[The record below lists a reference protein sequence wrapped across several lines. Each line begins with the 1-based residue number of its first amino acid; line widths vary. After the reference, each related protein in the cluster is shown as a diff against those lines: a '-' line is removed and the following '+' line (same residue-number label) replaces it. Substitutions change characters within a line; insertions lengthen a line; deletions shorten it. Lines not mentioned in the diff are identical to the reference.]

1 MIADFVVVG
10 GGIGGAVLAELLGRG
25 GKKVVVL
32 EKSAGPPNFIRPE
45 VLWPA
50 TVEVLFSLIPRETWE
65 KEALLA
71 MRGVELHDGQRAIS
85 LLTPELLQEA
95 QVQPWFTNPNQTRE
109 LLLHLSSFELRR
121 GVDVIEV
128 LKEKNRIVG
137 VRTRDVTTAE
147 EREVLADCTVGD
159 DGVHSVVRKACG
171 IGIKTRLVPLDLLC
185 FGFDWPSTLPVA
197 MARVW
202 MNLKGL
208 DSGILGLVAI
218 PAAGG
223 KGAGLVPVRSKIFD
237 ANPRVEESWNQLCS
251 IDPVIKDVIRDRR
264 FPQDFVCIRRPW
276 GHAPRYGTEGAILIG
291 DAAHPVSPAGGQG
304 ANMSVADAC
313 VLAELALRNEPNLLA
328 EYERRRRP
336 ANERSM
342 GPTRVAAR
350 ITGLPEW
357 VSPSTT
363 FLSMVRWV
371 GRHPSLMRRA
381 IRSFS
386 TRFREKVND
395 VRAA

>member
-1 MIADFVVVG
+1 VIADFVVVG
-10 GGIGGAVLAELLGRG
+10 GGIGGAVLAALLGRG

-32 EKSAGPPNFIRPE
+32 EKSTGPPNFVRPE

-50 TVEVLFSLIPRETWE
+50 TMEVLFSLIPRDTWE
-65 KEALLA
+65 KEAVLP

-85 LLTPELLQEA
+85 LITPELLQEA
-95 QVQPWFTNPNQTRE
+95 QVQPWFTNPNRTRE
-109 LLLHLSSFELRR
+109 LLLHLGSFELRR
-121 GVDVIEV
+121 GVEVIDV
-128 LKEKNRIVG
+128 LKEKNLIVG
-137 VRTRDVTTAE
+137 VRTRDVATAE
-147 EREVLADCTVGD
+147 EREVLANWTVGD

-171 IGIKTRLVPLDLLC
+171 IEIKTRMLPIDLFC
-185 FGFDWPSTLPVA
+185 FGFDWPASLPFA
-197 MARVW
+197 TGRVW

-208 DSGILGLVAI
+208 GSGILVLGALPLSA
-218 PAAGG
+218 G
-223 KGAGLVPVRSKIFD
+223 KGTGLVPVRSKIFN
-237 ANPRVEESWNQLCS
+237 ANPHVEESWNQLCS
-251 IDPVIKDVIRDRR
+251 MDPVIKDVIRDRR
-264 FPQDFVCIRRPW
+264 FPQDFVRIRRPW

-350 ITGLPEW
+350 IVGVPEW
-357 VSPSTT
+357 VSPSTI
-363 FLSMVRWV
+363 FLSLVRWV
-371 GRHPSLMRRA
+371 ARHPSLMRRA

-386 TRFREKVND
+386 TRFQEKRN
-395 VRAA
+395 